1 MNEGK
6 IIFSKFLKKIRMK
19 KNLTQEE
26 LSNLSY
32 INLKTISNME
42 NGNTNYD
49 LDTLETLST
58 ILKVDLID
66 KYFDVF
72 YGDSHR
78 IDSIIKSFN
87 EKDMIYGASLDKE
100 INELV
105 QIKDKANRNIIKL
118 EAEKLILFFKGMEEK
133 DKIQKRQCLISKAL
147 NINGDFDFKNLES
160 NYYENIDYRIL
171 MSYASTLDKPHEKLK
186 IYKFI
191 ENSNILDQNINSIL
205 YTSISYVYNILENS
219 SKALEYIEKALS
231 YSLDKEPS
239 PVMLYTK
246 ALILKDLSLPYDYYI
261 KKSLEIAKKQDIMT
275 YQYILDKINVQIEK

>member
-1 MNEGK
+1 
-6 IIFSKFLKKIRMK
+6 MK

-58 ILKVDLID
+58 VLKVDLID

-78 IDSIIKSFN
+78 IDYIIKSFN
-87 EKDMIYGASLDKE
+87 EKDMIYGASLNKE

-118 EAEKLILFFKGMEEK
+118 KAEKLILFFKGMEEK
-133 DKIQKRQCLISKAL
+133 DKIQKKQCLISKAL
-147 NINGDFDFKNLES
+147 NINGDFNFKN
-160 NYYENIDYRIL
+160 
-171 MSYASTLDKPHEKLK
+171 
-186 IYKFI
+186 
-191 ENSNILDQNINSIL
+191 
-205 YTSISYVYNILENS
+205 
-219 SKALEYIEKALS
+219 
-231 YSLDKEPS
+231 
-239 PVMLYTK
+239 
-246 ALILKDLSLPYDYYI
+246 
-261 KKSLEIAKKQDIMT
+261 
-275 YQYILDKINVQIEK
+275 

>member
-1 MNEGK
+1 
-6 IIFSKFLKKIRMK
+6 MK

-58 ILKVDLID
+58 VLKVDLID

-78 IDSIIKSFN
+78 IDYIIKSFN

-118 EAEKLILFFKGMEEK
+118 KAEKLILFFKGMEEK
-133 DKIQKRQCLISKAL
+133 DKIQKKQYLISKAL
-147 NINGDFDFKNLES
+147 NINGDFNFKN
-160 NYYENIDYRIL
+160 
-171 MSYASTLDKPHEKLK
+171 
-186 IYKFI
+186 
-191 ENSNILDQNINSIL
+191 
-205 YTSISYVYNILENS
+205 
-219 SKALEYIEKALS
+219 
-231 YSLDKEPS
+231 
-239 PVMLYTK
+239 
-246 ALILKDLSLPYDYYI
+246 
-261 KKSLEIAKKQDIMT
+261 
-275 YQYILDKINVQIEK
+275 

>member
-1 MNEGK
+1 
-6 IIFSKFLKKIRMK
+6 MK

-58 ILKVDLID
+58 VLKVDLID

-78 IDSIIKSFN
+78 IDYIIKSFN

-118 EAEKLILFFKGMEEK
+118 KAEKLILFFKGMEEK
-133 DKIQKRQCLISKAL
+133 DKIQKNNVLFQ
-147 NINGDFDFKNLES
+147 
-160 NYYENIDYRIL
+160 
-171 MSYASTLDKPHEKLK
+171 KL
-186 IYKFI
+186 
-191 ENSNILDQNINSIL
+191 
-205 YTSISYVYNILENS
+205 
-219 SKALEYIEKALS
+219 
-231 YSLDKEPS
+231 
-239 PVMLYTK
+239 
-246 ALILKDLSLPYDYYI
+246 
-261 KKSLEIAKKQDIMT
+261 
-275 YQYILDKINVQIEK
+275 